1 MRLLFVAVTLA
12 AIAAGFAPA
21 QAQRVYRYCLM
32 ERLGGGPGS
41 GGEMMRCAFD
51 TWGQCMASKSG
62 NTDTCII
69 NPWLT
74 FPRR

>member
-1 MRLLFVAVTLA
+1 MKFLFAAVTLVVLA
-12 AIAAGFAPA
+12 DGFAPA
-21 QAQRVYRYCLM
+21 QAQKVYRYCLM

-51 TWGQCMASKSG
+51 TLAQCMASKSG

-74 FPRR
+74 FPPR

>member
-1 MRLLFVAVTLA
+1 MKSLFVAVTLVVLA
-12 AIAAGFAPA
+12 GGFAPA
-21 QAQRVYRYCLM
+21 QAQKLYRYCLL
-32 ERLGGGPGS
+32 ERIGGGAGS
-41 GGEMMRCAFD
+41 AGEMMRCAFD
-51 TWGQCMASKSG
+51 TLAQCMASKSG